1 METDLLASL
10 GSKGKNGNSLACLR
24 NAGSHSAMTYCIIS
38 ARFRRLITT
47 PDPCLLCLDLRLG
60 LLFKHMR
67 TTALG
72 LGCMNEHVLALLMV

>member
-1 METDLLASL
+1 MRKIRHAGNRRDCGLAAL
-10 GSKGKNGNSLACLR
+10 V
-24 NAGSHSAMTYCIIS
+24 
-38 ARFRRLITT
+38 RLF
-47 PDPCLLCLDLRLG
+47 DPCLLCLDLRLG